1 MFKRSY
7 NNIEMIDR
15 KGFSKRMGIIGQKQ
29 MQIDDL
35 DEATRRRLYNC
46 FSEIRK
52 ILDKQKGGSISDD
65 WRFHWRENILKGF
78 FLVTDNEYYIPIHLS
93 GLETDLE
100 KKPSIFDLFD
110 EKIND
115 VFFKQSWEIVFEL
128 YEFICA
134 MPQRDPRIYEYIEK
148 DVNGILEEENVGYRL
163 ILGFFSG
170 ITNETEVNAIKEIE
184 KIPFNGSKRH
194 IEKAIQHLSDRKK
207 PDYHNSIKE
216 SISAIESLIKEA
228 TKNDTATIQKI
239 DQSFTLHP
247 AFAKAIKQLYGFT
260 SDDAGIRHASNKDSL
275 QVDYS
280 TAQFMLVI
288 CSAFIHFLI
297 SKRKK
302 SLS

>member
-1 MFKRSY
+1 
-7 NNIEMIDR
+7 MIDR

-78 FLVTDNEYYIPIHLS
+78 FLVTDNEYYIPTYLS
-93 GLETDLE
+93 GLET
-100 KKPSIFDLFD
+100 KPNILDLFD
-110 EKIND
+110 AKINN
-115 VFFKQSWEIVFEL
+115 VFFEQSWEMVFDL
-128 YEFICA
+128 YEFICT
-134 MPQRDPRIYEYIEK
+134 MLQRDSQIYGYIEK
-148 DVNGILEEENVGYRL
+148 NVNRILEEENVGYRL
-163 ILGFFSG
+163 ILGVFSG

-184 KIPFNGSKRH
+184 KIPFNRSKRH
-194 IEKAIQHLSDRKK
+194 IEKAIQHLSDRKN

-297 SKRKK
+297 SKSKK
-302 SLS
+302 L